1 MSKELQ
7 IGVQGMTCAACVN
20 RVERGLKKLEGV
32 EAVSVNL
39 ATEHAHVRYDPQKT
53 TSQALLEKVR
63 EAGYT
68 PVVAEVELG
77 VTGMTCAACVNRVER
92 ALKKLEGVL
101 EASVNLATERAWVK
115 YLPASTSVAQFKR
128 AIREAGYGV
137 LELGTG
143 QGRADLEREARA
155 KEVADLRRAL
165 LTATV
170 FALPLF
176 LIAMLPML
184 FPPLEAWLMA
194 TFGHGVMSSLN
205 WVMLALATPIQFG
218 PGLRFY
224 RHGWQSL
231 RSGSPDMNSLVMLGT
246 SAAYFYSLGVVLF
259 PGLFPPQA
267 RHAYFEA
274 AGVVITLIL
283 LGKYLEALAKGR
295 TSEAM
300 RRLLSLQAKT
310 ARVVERTL
318 EREIPVDEVL
328 AGDLVV
334 VRPGE
339 KIPVD
344 GVVVSGQSYVDE
356 SMITGE
362 PIPVRK
368 TEGDRVIGGTI
379 NQNGT
384 LTFRATAVGEGTVL
398 AQIIRLVENAQA
410 SKPPIQNL
418 ADRVVAVFVPI
429 VLAIAALT
437 ALVWLVFG
445 GENALT
451 FALVNTVAVL
461 IIACPCAMGL
471 ATPVSIMVGT
481 GKAAELGVL
490 FRKGEALQTLQEARV
505 VALDKTGTLTR
516 GRPELTD
523 LEVAPGFDEAE
534 VLALVASL
542 EQKSEHPIARA
553 IVQVA
558 QARGLPLSE
567 PQGFEAFPGLG
578 VSGQVGVV
586 RPVNSR
592 DSGLSQPGIVRPVN
606 SGDSRLSQEG
616 IVRVDV
622 GADRYMAR
630 LGLDV
635 SVFGSEAARL
645 ADAGKTPLYAAINGK
660 LAAILAVADPIKE
673 GSPEA
678 IAALHRQGF
687 KVAMIT
693 GDHTRAA
700 HAIARQLGIDEVQ
713 AEVLPDG
720 KAEAVRALQN
730 KGQKVAF
737 VGDGINDAPALA
749 QADVGIAIGSGTDV
763 AIETAD
769 VILISGDLRGVPN
782 AIALSRA
789 TLRNIQLNLFWAFA
803 YNVLLIPVAAGALY
817 PFTGWL
823 LSPMLAG
830 AAMGL
835 SSLFVLSNALRL
847 RSFRPPF
854 GPKVVAPV
862 GELAQGLA

>member
-1 MSKELQ
+1 
-7 IGVQGMTCAACVN
+7 MTCAACVN

-39 ATEHAHVRYDPQKT
+39 ATEHAHVVYDPQKT

-101 EASVNLATERAWVK
+101 EASINLATERAWVK

-137 LELGTG
+137 QGLGTG

-155 KEVADLRRAL
+155 QEVAGLRRAL
-165 LTATV
+165 LISAA

-231 RSGSPDMNSLVMLGT
+231 CSGSPDMNSLVMLGT

-310 ARVVERTL
+310 ARVVEGAL

-410 SKPPIQNL
+410 SKPAIQNL

-429 VLAIAALT
+429 VLAITALT

-445 GENALT
+445 GEKALT

-592 DSGLSQPGIVRPVN
+592 DSRLSQPGIVRPVN

-678 IAALHRQGF
+678 IAALRRQGF

-693 GDHTRAA
+693 GDHTRTA

-720 KAEAVRALQN
+720 KAEAVRALQDS
-730 KGQKVAF
+730 GQKVAF

-749 QADVGIAIGSGTDV
+749 QADVGIAIGTGTDV

-789 TLRNIQLNLFWAFA
+789 TIKNIQLNLFWAFA

-854 GPKVVAPV
+854 GPKVAAPV